1 MPIVISFLQE
11 HDGIVSDEDEA
22 KPNDD
27 DENILKLAIKKEDS
41 DLLDGQT
48 LPDNIDLLAGMAS
61 QKDNQKDLLNM
72 QEEKNREND
81 KNTNLLDL

>member
-27 DENILKLAIKKEDS
+27 DENILRLAMKKEDS
-41 DLLDGQT
+41 DLLDGET

-61 QKDNQKDLLNM
+61 QQDNQKDLLNM

-81 KNTNLLDL
+81 MNTNLLDL